1 MEEIT
6 AKMDAYLSDEENEL
20 RPELVLVVDDDEMM
34 RDLAVAA
41 LEQAGF
47 FVAEAENGV
56 VALEQFRQL
65 QPDIVLLDVM
75 MPEMD
80 GFATCRA
87 LRALP
92 AGGDVPVLMMTGL
105 HDTGA
110 IEQAYHAGA
119 TDFITK
125 PIQWAILRHRVRYM
139 LRSSK
144 AMRDLRVSEARLSNA
159 HRIAHMGSWE
169 WDVLND
175 KLYWSHE
182 ICNIFAVDPDGFD
195 SSYAAFLSTIH
206 PLDKELFNKAFDD
219 ACAYQRPISLD
230 HQILLPRGD
239 ERHCHTEGEVGLDE
253 SGRVVHIYGTIQ
265 DITERKRIEDQV
277 RSLAYYDSIT
287 GLPNRVLFGELLE
300 RALTFARRYRKK
312 VAVLF
317 LDLDRFKEI
326 NDTLGHAVGDSL
338 LREVSERLKHCIRG
352 YDSVWQGIGATEGTP
367 VARLGG
373 DEFTVIMED
382 IQDSNGVIAASQR
395 ILQLLSD
402 PFLLDDVEIC
412 VSASIGISIFPD
424 DGEDAM
430 TLVRNADTAM
440 YHAKREGRNNAQ
452 FFMQALN
459 DAACERL
466 LLERQLRKALANEEF
481 VLHYQPQIDAVSGAI
496 IGLEALIRW
505 QSPELG
511 FVPPGSFI
519 PFAEESGQIML
530 IDEWVVHAAC
540 RQVAGWLAQGIVP
553 PRVAVNLSGCH
564 FLKKSLVEM
573 VAECLQN
580 FALEGRHLEVELTEG
595 VIMRDV
601 EQATA
606 TLAELKRMGVTV
618 SIDDFGTGY
627 SSLSYLRRFP
637 IDTLKID
644 RSFITG
650 VTKDPDGAAITTAI
664 ISMATSMRLEIVAEG
679 VETAEQMAF
688 LLEHGCSVMQ
698 GYLFCRP
705 VPPEEV
711 ARFLVEGLPMPK

>member
-1 MEEIT
+1 ME
-6 AKMDAYLSDEENEL
+6 ANPYDESEL

-56 VALEQFRQL
+56 IALEQFRQL

-92 AGGDVPVLMMTGL
+92 AGVDVPVLMMTGL
-105 HDTGA
+105 DDTRA
-110 IEQAYHAGA
+110 IDQAYHAGA

-125 PIQWAILRHRVRYM
+125 PIHWAILRHRVRYM

-144 AMRDLRVSEARLSNA
+144 AIRDLRVSEARLNNA

-175 KLYWSHE
+175 KFHWSHE
-182 ICNIFAVDPDGFD
+182 ISNIFGVDPSGFD
-195 SSYAAFLSTIH
+195 SSYSAFLNTIH
-206 PLDKELFNKAFDD
+206 PLDKELFNKAFEDS
-219 ACAYQRPISLD
+219 CSLKRPISLD
-230 HQILLPRGD
+230 HQIVLPGGD
-239 ERHCHTEGEVGLDE
+239 ERCCHTEGEIGTDDT
-253 SGRVVHIYGTIQ
+253 GQVVRISGTIQ
-265 DITERKRIEDQV
+265 DITERKRIEEQV

-287 GLPNRVLFGELLE
+287 GLPNRVFFGELLD

-326 NDTLGHAVGDSL
+326 NDTLGHAVGDQL
-338 LREVSERLKHCIRG
+338 LREVSERLKHCVRG
-352 YDSVWQGIGATEGTP
+352 YDSVWPGGVKGEENP

-382 IQDSNGVIAASQR
+382 IQDTKGVIAASQR

-402 PFLLDDVEIC
+402 PFLLDGVEIC
-412 VSASIGISIFPD
+412 VTTSIGISIYPD

-430 TLVRNADTAM
+430 TLVKNADTAM

-481 VLHYQPQIDAVSGAI
+481 VLYYQPQVDAGSGSI

-519 PFAEESGQIML
+519 PFAEESGQITL

-540 RQVAGWLAQGIVP
+540 RQLAAWLAQGITP

-573 VAECLQN
+573 VSECLQN
-580 FALEGRHLEVELTEG
+580 FGLEGRHLEVELTEG

-650 VTKDPDGAAITTAI
+650 VTRDPDGAAITTAI

-679 VETAEQMAF
+679 VETAEQMSF

-705 VPPEEV
+705 APPEEIT
-711 ARFLVEGLPMPK
+711 RLLVEGLAMP

>member
-1 MEEIT
+1 ME
-6 AKMDAYLSDEENEL
+6 AYLNDEEDEL
-20 RPELVLVVDDDEMM
+20 RPELVLVADDDEMM

-47 FVAEAENGV
+47 FVALAENGA

-80 GFATCRA
+80 GFSTCRA

-92 AGGDVPVLMMTGL
+92 AGGDVPILMMTGL
-105 HDTGA
+105 DDTRA

-125 PIQWAILRHRVRYM
+125 PIHWAILRHRVRYM

-169 WDVLND
+169 WDILND
-175 KLYWSHE
+175 KFYWSQE
-182 ICNIFAVDPDGFD
+182 ISNIFTVDPVGFD
-195 SSYAAFLSTIH
+195 SSYPAFLNTIH
-206 PLDKELFNKAFDD
+206 PLDKELFNKAFED

-239 ERHCHTEGEVGLDE
+239 ERYCHTEGEVGTDE
-253 SGRVVHIYGTIQ
+253 SGRVVRISGTIQ

-312 VAVLF
+312 VAILF

-326 NDTLGHAVGDSL
+326 NDTLGHAVGDDL
-338 LREVSERLKHCIRG
+338 LREVSERLKRCIRG
-352 YDSVWQGIGATEGTP
+352 YDSVWQGIGGAADGNP

-382 IQDSNGVIAASQR
+382 IQDSKGVIAASQR

-412 VSASIGISIFPD
+412 VTASIGISIYPD

-430 TLVRNADTAM
+430 TLVKNADTAM
-440 YHAKREGRNNAQ
+440 YHAKKEGRNNAQ

-481 VLHYQPQIDAVSGAI
+481 VLYYQPQIDAGKGRIV
-496 IGLEALIRW
+496 GLEALIRW

-511 FVPPGSFI
+511 FVPPASFI

-530 IDEWVVHAAC
+530 IDEWVVHAVC
-540 RQVAGWLAQGIVP
+540 RQIAAWSAQGITP

-573 VAECLQN
+573 VGECLQN
-580 FALEGRHLEVELTEG
+580 FGLEGRHLEVELTEG

-606 TLAELKRMGVTV
+606 TLAELKGMGVTV

-650 VTKDPDGAAITTAI
+650 VTKDADGAAIATAI

-679 VETAEQMAF
+679 VETAEQMTF
-688 LLEHGCSVMQ
+688 LLDHGCAVMQ

-705 VPPEEV
+705 VPPEELTP
-711 ARFLVEGLPMPK
+711 FLVDGLPMPERTGG